1 MSRLKPSS
9 RGLNYAHM
17 QRQSA
22 MKLGCEC
29 VKRKVEVFDHPDG
42 HPELVNLIITK
53 ALTFMQRIEK
63 EK

>member
-1 MSRLKPSS
+1 
-9 RGLNYAHM
+9 
-17 QRQSA
+17 